1 LAVSRG
7 IEKAI
12 KVDMAQFRVGEAP
25 MRLMTMALGSCL
37 GIALYDPQARIGALA
52 HAMHPRRERVKNN
65 MNRAKF
71 VDSVIPLL
79 VERMLQWGARR
90 EKIVAKIF
98 GGARMFDGFEGCRG
112 ILQIGDE
119 NIAAA
124 REVLGELG
132 IPLVAECVGGT
143 SGRTVILDVSDG
155 SVLVR
160 HMDNTEEQL

>member
-1 LAVSRG
+1 MAVSKG
-7 IEKAI
+7 MEDAV
-12 KVDMAQFRVGEAP
+12 KVDVAQFRVGQAP
-25 MRLMTMALGSCL
+25 MRIMTMALGSCL
-37 GIALYDPQARIGALA
+37 GIVLFDPEARIGALA

-71 VDSVIPLL
+71 VDTVIPLL

-90 EKIVAKIF
+90 DKIVAKIF

-119 NIAAA
+119 NIVAA
-124 REVLGELG
+124 REVLNEIG
-132 IPLVAECVGGT
+132 IPLIAECVGGRT
-143 SGRTVILDVSDG
+143 GRTIVLNVSDG

-160 HMDNTEEQL
+160 RMNDTEEIY

>member
-1 LAVSRG
+1 MAVSKG
-7 IEKAI
+7 IEHAV
-12 KVDMAQFRVGEAP
+12 KVDVAQFRVGQAP
-25 MRLMTMALGSCL
+25 MRIMTMALGSCL
-37 GIALYDPQARIGALA
+37 GIVLYDPEARIGALA

-79 VERMLQWGARR
+79 LERMLQWGARR

-119 NIAAA
+119 NIVAA
-124 REVLGELG
+124 REVLER
-132 IPLVAECVGGT
+132 ARDSHRRRMRRGT
-143 SGRTVILDVSDG
+143 DRADDRSRRFGRERS
-155 SVLVR
+155 R
-160 HMDNTEEQL
+160 PAHE

>member
-7 IEKAI
+7 IEHAA
-12 KVDMAQFRVGEAP
+12 KVDVARFRVGQAP
-25 MRLMTMALGSCL
+25 MRIMTMALGSCL
-37 GIALYDPQARIGALA
+37 GIVLHDPEARIGALA
-52 HAMHPRRERVKNN
+52 HAMHPRRERVRNN

-71 VDSVIPLL
+71 VDSVVPLL

-112 ILQIGDE
+112 VLQIGDE
-119 NIAAA
+119 NIVAA
-124 REVLGELG
+124 REVLHELG
-132 IPLVAECVGGT
+132 IPLIAECVGGRT
-143 SGRTVILDVSDG
+143 GRTIVLDVSDG

-160 HMDNTEEQL
+160 RVNDTEEIY

>member
-1 LAVSRG
+1 LAVSGG

-37 GIALYDPQARIGALA
+37 GIALYDPQTRIGALA

-160 HMDNTEEQL
+160 HMDNREERL

>member
-1 LAVSRG
+1 LAVSKG
-7 IEKAI
+7 IERAVN
-12 KVDMAQFRVGEAP
+12 VDVAQLRVGQAP
-25 MRLMTMALGSCL
+25 MRIMTIALGSCL
-37 GIALYDPQARIGALA
+37 GIVLHDPEARIGALA

-79 VERMLQWGARR
+79 LERMLQWGARR

-112 ILQIGDE
+112 VLQIGDE
-119 NIAAA
+119 NIVAA
-124 REVLGELG
+124 REVLKELG
-132 IPLVAECVGGT
+132 IPLLAECVGGRT
-143 SGRTVILDVSDG
+143 GRTIVLDVSDG

-160 HMDNTEEQL
+160 RMNDTEEIY

>member
-1 LAVSRG
+1 LAVSGG

-37 GIALYDPQARIGALA
+37 GIALYDPQTRIGALA

-160 HMDNTEEQL
+160 HMDNTEERL

>member
-143 SGRTVILDVSDG
+143 SGRTIILDVSDG

-160 HMDNTEEQL
+160 HMDNAEERF

>member
-1 LAVSRG
+1 LAVSKG
-7 IEKAI
+7 IEQAA
-12 KVDMAQFRVGEAP
+12 KVDVAQFRVGQAP
-25 MRLMTMALGSCL
+25 MRIMTMALGSCL
-37 GIALYDPQARIGALA
+37 GIALHDPEARIGALA

-119 NIAAA
+119 NIVAA
-124 REVLGELG
+124 REVLKDLG
-132 IPLVAECVGGT
+132 IPLVAECVGGRT
-143 SGRTVILDVSDG
+143 GRTIVLDVSNG

-160 HMDNTEEQL
+160 HVNDTEEIY